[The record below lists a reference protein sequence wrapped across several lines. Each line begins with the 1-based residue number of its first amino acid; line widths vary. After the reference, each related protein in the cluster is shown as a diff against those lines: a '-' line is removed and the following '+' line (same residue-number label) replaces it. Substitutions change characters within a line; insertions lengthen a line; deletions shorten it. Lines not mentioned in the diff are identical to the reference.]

1 MPVTVSQAAPVAMPE
16 QVKTVIRQNY
26 YAVPGTSKYGALPIG
41 GQTVRFVGGSS
52 SVFDASVPNPMTSD
66 GDEYAEAAYNYL
78 APYVPGDSRQAWAS
92 TYKTFQNARTANVN
106 VAGAW
111 AAFIGAHE
119 GFVRQASLAHVLIPA
134 TTGSGPAATP
144 QGNPPTGGAVAP
156 AGGGGT
162 PAPYV
167 DPRTP
172 VPGNDAIDQKTLIIG
187 GAVLAGSIVLGI
199 VVHRLA
205 FGGGK

>member
-1 MPVTVSQAAPVAMPE
+1 MPITVSAAAPIIMPQAVA
-16 QVKTVIRQNY
+16 TAIRQNY
-26 YAVPGTSKYGALPIG
+26 FSVPGTSKYGAIPIG
-41 GQTVRFVGGSS
+41 GRDVRFVASPQQ
-52 SVFDASVPNPMTSD
+52 VFDASVANPMTSD
-66 GDEYAEAAYNYL
+66 GDQYAEGAYSYL
-78 APYVPGDSRQAWAS
+78 APYVSVDSRTAWHT
-92 TYKTFQNARTANVN
+92 TYKAFTTARAANTN
-106 VAGAW
+106 VSGAW
-111 AAFIGAHE
+111 SAFIGAHE
-119 GFVRQASLAHVLIPA
+119 NFVRNASIAQVQAAA
-134 TTGSGPAATP
+134 GSGPAATP

-156 AGGGGT
+156 ASGGGT